1 MRTGRRTVRVQMWA
15 VSVGACVHVRFFRLV
30 TVLTQPSLQVD
41 GEEDIGKGLS
51 LYEMAEVLLQLGCWQ
66 AVVGDLPSRSYDQ

>member
-1 MRTGRRTVRVQMWA
+1 MNGRADSAGADVGGVRWGPCSRA
-15 VSVGACVHVRFFRLV
+15 LFLV

-51 LYEMAEVLLQLGCWQ
+51 LYEMAELLLQLGCWQ